1 MYSSFSDPDALAW
14 LELGICLSKKPDI
27 QFAIECVEQS
37 LELERSS
44 RALYTLSMLLRA
56 KMMKTIDPIERSTL
70 QKCSSQ
76 LAFEAVELDPQS
88 GAAHSCLGNSLF
100 LEFFNNGQVN
110 PDLLKQA
117 CDEYQLALQCGKE
130 YRNADLHL
138 NAGAA
143 FRYQENYSEAL
154 SHLKQAV
161 KYDPNNVIGSH
172 GRLTSLRQFLSSVSL
187 AIQNAG
193 GLRSKR
199 MAEFKVSLSSC
210 SSSMNP
216 FTGLSTVA
224 LFKDLKDGPNTGIV
238 TIGKIVASVSHE
250 DTVPIASVLMD
261 VEGNRLA
268 LCIYNSAPSLSFSVG
283 DTIAIADPY
292 VIVAKDLN
300 LPDLPG
306 GPFRSIRVPNPSKI
320 SRNGS
325 IPKST
330 QLAPSHLKI
339 STL

>member
-1 MYSSFSDPDALAW
+1 
-14 LELGICLSKKPDI
+14 
-27 QFAIECVEQS
+27 
-37 LELERSS
+37 
-44 RALYTLSMLLRA
+44 
-56 KMMKTIDPIERSTL
+56 
-70 QKCSSQ
+70 
-76 LAFEAVELDPQS
+76 
-88 GAAHSCLGNSLF
+88 
-100 LEFFNNGQVN
+100 
-110 PDLLKQA
+110 KQA

-138 NAGAA
+138 NAGSA

-161 KYDPNNVIGSH
+161 KYDPNNVIG
-172 GRLTSLRQFLSSVSL
+172 
-187 AIQNAG
+187 

-199 MAEFKVSLSSC
+199 TAEFKASLLNC
-210 SSSMNP
+210 SSSINP
-216 FTGLSTVA
+216 FTGLTTVA

-238 TIGKIVASVSHE
+238 TIGKIVASLSHE

-261 VEGNRLA
+261 VEGDRLA
-268 LCIYNSAPSLSFSVG
+268 LCIYNSAPSLSFSIG
-283 DTIAIADPY
+283 DTIAVADPY
-292 VIVAKDLN
+292 VIVVKDLN

-325 IPKST
+325 LPRPT